1 MDSKRA
7 HKLKKAWV
15 KTAVAISYLNVS
27 AQTLKRYRS
36 INEGGFLL
44 EGKHYR
50 SGLHSNSSILWDLE
64 AVEEEFIHRGLVRVQ
79 ADKVLAEV

>member
-1 MDSKRA
+1 MQKDSE
-7 HKLKKAWV
+7 L
-15 KTAVAISYLNVS
+15 TIQGAVAISYLNVS

>member
-7 HKLKKAWV
+7 HKQKKAWV
-15 KTAVAISYLNVS
+15 KTAVAISSLNVS

-36 INEGGFLL
+36 INEGSFLL

-50 SGLHSNSSILWDLE
+50 SELHSNSSILWDLE

>member
-36 INEGGFLL
+36 IN
-44 EGKHYR
+44 
-50 SGLHSNSSILWDLE
+50 
-64 AVEEEFIHRGLVRVQ
+64 
-79 ADKVLAEV
+79 